1 LARGFESKDVEFQQA
16 EAARADDQ
24 RRARGTRRKNDLSAG
39 SAGSAMRVVG
49 PATVE
54 ERDAQR
60 KRRTIELA
68 LARAKGDLVAARSAA
83 HRQMLTEA
91 IAALERQL
99 GGG

>member
-1 LARGFESKDVEFQQA
+1 
-16 EAARADDQ
+16 
-24 RRARGTRRKNDLSAG
+24 
-39 SAGSAMRVVG
+39 MRVVG